1 MTDEKEID
9 IDAMSDDDFQKFK
22 AEIPEE
28 EAPKEEEQAS
38 PDDDSDE
45 QPGDDGDEGEGG
57 EKRSDTV
64 SHGRFHKEREMR
76 KARENELAEIR
87 NKYETMEQRFSALLT
102 GLQQQRQ
109 PQAHQ
114 MPVEQPKPL
123 EERYNELLEQ
133 GDLVGANKVLLEKV
147 KQFDSEREQQ
157 TKAYQQQVQEQQV
170 VHQIRATVAQGLE
183 RAEQIGMPARE
194 ALNHLLEQGVKTYMA
209 QGMSQQQAVAQAQY
223 DADRSFYGILSKG
236 GDPIKTLLSVAEARG
251 FSPTKKKAE
260 QEFDTSAIDEIER
273 RNGVKSAA
281 KSLGKGGS
289 EGASRMP
296 KAEDILEMSDAEFE
310 KFKAKYGENAISN
323 LLSA

>member
-1 MTDEKEID
+1 MIDDKEID
-9 IDAMSDDDFQKFK
+9 IDAMSDEDFQKFK

-28 EAPKEEEQAS
+28 EAPKEDAQAS
-38 PDDDSDE
+38 PGDDSDE

-76 KARENELAEIR
+76 KARENELAEVR
-87 NKYETMEQRFSALLT
+87 NKYETIEQRFNAFLT
-102 GLQQQRQ
+102 GLQQQ
-109 PQAHQ
+109 PQAQQ
-114 MPVEQPKPL
+114 MPAEEQKPL
-123 EERYNELLEQ
+123 EDRYNELLEQ

-157 TKAYQQQVQEQQV
+157 IKAYQQQIKAQQEIGY
-170 VHQIRATVAQGLE
+170 IRVTVAQGLK
-183 RAEQIGMPARE
+183 RAEQNGIPARE
-194 ALNHLLEQGVKTYMA
+194 ALSHLLDQGIKTYMA
-209 QGMSQQQAVAQAQY
+209 QGMSQQEAKLQAEY

-236 GDPIKTLLSVAEARG
+236 GDPIETILGVAEARG

-289 EGASRMP
+289 EGASRIP
-296 KAEDILEMSDAEFE
+296 TAEDILNMSDDDFT
-310 KFKAKYGENAISN
+310 KFKKKYGENAISQF
-323 LLSA
+323 LSA